1 MAARLKM
8 TRLRTKKIM
17 ERIVRASW
25 WKGMVMKRRETIPV
39 PIVVLNQEGEKFR
52 TMRRQPRSCLGR
64 GGSILVAFSL
74 WEERWL
80 CVIVEVVEG
89 DRSMVFLAFVRRL
102 LGELSWVG
110 LCKKELAGAVK
121 AGLLLASFSRS
132 SESMVSVATINDG
145 SRYACNHTAKQCIDS

>member
-1 MAARLKM
+1 M
-8 TRLRTKKIM
+8 
-17 ERIVRASW
+17 
-25 WKGMVMKRRETIPV
+25 GVM
-39 PIVVLNQEGEKFR
+39 
-52 TMRRQPRSCLGR
+52 
-64 GGSILVAFSL
+64 
-74 WEERWL
+74 
-80 CVIVEVVEG
+80 VEVVEG

-145 SRYACNHTAKQCIDS
+145 SRYACNHTAK